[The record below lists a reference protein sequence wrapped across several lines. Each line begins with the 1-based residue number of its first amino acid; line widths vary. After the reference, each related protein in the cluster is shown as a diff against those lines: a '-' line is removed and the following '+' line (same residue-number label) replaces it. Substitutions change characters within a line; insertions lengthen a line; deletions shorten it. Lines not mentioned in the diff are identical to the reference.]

1 MGTGI
6 DRARDDV
13 SAGELWRARDRLR
26 GVLQND
32 PANQQALDLLGE
44 VYWQMG
50 DFPQAGR
57 FWCLTERADERAAEA
72 WRAFERSRPEL
83 RDRLRSVPA
92 RKPVAAYPPAVRDRL
107 AELQAQ
113 ATRAGVEWEPGEAL
127 RRPRGPRDPGA
138 GGYGWRG
145 EAIAIAL
152 LAVVVG
158 VWVVGFATVLAF
170 LISLIF

>member
-1 MGTGI
+1 MGMGI

-57 FWCLTERADERAAEA
+57 FWWLTDRADGRAAEA

-83 RDRLRSVPA
+83 RDRLRALPV
-92 RKPVAAYPPAVRDRL
+92 RKPLSVYPPAVRDRL

-113 ATRAGVEWEPGEAL
+113 ATRAGVEWEPREAP
-127 RRPRGPRDPGA
+127 RRPRGPRDPEP
-138 GGYGWRG
+138 GGYGWKG
-145 EAIAIAL
+145 EAIAIAV
-152 LAVVVG
+152 LAAVVG
-158 VWVVGFATVLAF
+158 VWLVGFAVVLVF

>member
-57 FWCLTERADERAAEA
+57 FWWLTDRADGRAAEA

-83 RDRLRSVPA
+83 RDRLRALPV
-92 RKPVAAYPPAVRDRL
+92 RKPLSVYPPAVRDRL

-113 ATRAGVEWEPGEAL
+113 ATRAGVEWEPREAP
-127 RRPRGPRDPGA
+127 RRPRGPRDPEP
-138 GGYGWRG
+138 GGYGWKG
-145 EAIAIAL
+145 EAIAIAV
-152 LAVVVG
+152 LAAVVG
-158 VWVVGFATVLAF
+158 VWLVGFAVVLAF